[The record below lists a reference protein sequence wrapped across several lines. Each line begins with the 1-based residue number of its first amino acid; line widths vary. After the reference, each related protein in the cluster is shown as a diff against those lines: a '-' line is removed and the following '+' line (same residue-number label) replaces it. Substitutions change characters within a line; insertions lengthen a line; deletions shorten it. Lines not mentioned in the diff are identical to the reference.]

1 MAGRVGQVRD
11 DVPVSSTRHTAATIA
26 AQREASRRLALT
38 KRMREAEEAI
48 LARAPEHDLQPS
60 LDRIQAV
67 MELLGDPQ
75 RSFDPPDRDQRQDL
89 DHADHRGHPARA
101 RPDDRPIHLASLAQH
116 P

>member
-11 DVPVSSTRHTAATIA
+11 DVPVSSTRDTAATIA

-75 RSFDPPDRDQRQDL
+75 RLFIDVNAAFA
-89 DHADHRGHPARA
+89 H
-101 RPDDRPIHLASLAQH
+101 
-116 P
+116 